1 MTAQTPSSAGGPL
14 VDGPRD
20 PEHDPAASY
29 ALEPEYVESLTRR
42 IVSTTGQTVE
52 TRSPLNGQPLA
63 HIPQSSDADVAEAF
77 ARARKAQEAWS
88 RTSLETR
95 SAALLR
101 LHDLILD
108 RQDEIMDLTVLESGK
123 ARKHAFDEPLHVAL
137 TARYYARTA
146 HQHLDSRRHLGV
158 VPVLTRVDVNR
169 IPKGVVGI
177 VSPWNYP
184 FTMALCD
191 GLPALLAGNA
201 VVAKPDHHSML
212 TGLLGAQLLEEAGF
226 PPDLWQVVAGPGSR
240 LGPAMIARADY
251 ICFTGSTATGKLVAQ
266 GCAERLIG
274 CSLELGGK
282 NPILILRDAD
292 LEKAAEGAARACF
305 SNAGQLCVSVERMFV
320 ADQVYDRFMER
331 FVARTQA
338 MSLGASLDW
347 GVDMGSLISQ
357 TQLDG
362 VQAHVEDA
370 IAKGARVLA
379 GGRHRPDLGPFV
391 FEPTI
396 LEGVT
401 PSMECFGNETFG
413 PVISVYRFHDE
424 GEAVA
429 RANFAAAY
437 RDATMLKVAYAFGL
451 RRREVIRLDVHDFGR
466 NPKANEFGEFGVCY
480 VRFGKSATGS
490 PPKRRSVLTVMPWS
504 VEVIEQWIT
513 EVWPSCRY
521 RGSASLWPSER
532 GERVSDQ
539 RLNRVFTRIR
549 ERAGLPD
556 GLGPHCL
563 RHSYVTHLIEDGF
576 DALAKTYKPSEV
588 VLLQY
593 HIHVPGPD
601 PLTAQH
607 AGSGN
612 PSRRNASTAT
622 SCSSPARAWTTQA
635 RCAGAPRGGSSAR
648 RRTPCPRRS
657 SAR

>member
-292 LEKAAEGAARACF
+292 LEKAAEGAVRACF

-429 RANFAAAY
+429 RANDGEYGLNAAIYSKDGA
-437 RDATMLKVAYAFGL
+437 RARAMAKRIKCGTVNINEAFGATFASIDSPMGGM
-451 RRREVIRLDVHDFGR
+451 RE
-466 NPKANEFGEFGVCY
+466 
-480 VRFGKSATGS
+480 S
-490 PPKRRSVLTVMPWS
+490 
-504 VEVIEQWIT
+504 
-513 EVWPSCRY
+513 
-521 RGSASLWPSER
+521 
-532 GERVSDQ
+532 
-539 RLNRVFTRIR
+539 
-549 ERAGLPD
+549 
-556 GLGPHCL
+556 GLGRRQGAEGIL
-563 RHSYVTHLIEDGF
+563 RYTEPQSVATQRAIRFAPMFGMSDHTY
-576 DALAKTYKPSEV
+576 AK
-588 VLLQY
+588 LM
-593 HIHVPGPD
+593 
-601 PLTAQH
+601 TANLKLMKKL
-607 AGSGN
+607 G
-612 PSRRNASTAT
+612 
-622 SCSSPARAWTTQA
+622 RA
-635 RCAGAPRGGSSAR
+635 
-648 RRTPCPRRS
+648 
-657 SAR
+657 